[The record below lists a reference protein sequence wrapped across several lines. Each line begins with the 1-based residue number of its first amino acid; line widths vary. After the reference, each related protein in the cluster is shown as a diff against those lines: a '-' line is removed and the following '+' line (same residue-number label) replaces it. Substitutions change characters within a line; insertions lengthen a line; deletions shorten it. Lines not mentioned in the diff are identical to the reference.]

1 MLRWLIKKINGK
13 NEGFTL
19 IEMIVVVAIIAIL
32 VGIAVPQAV
41 KQINRAKIS
50 ADLAN
55 ARNIAMAIQQYVADG
70 GDASKLSPNWKSVEG
85 ETFISQYLSGGV
97 PKPRYS
103 SEFKGFCY
111 KYDNETVYVGVY
123 KESDYNNGNI
133 TATELYPTPA
143 APFKQ

>member
-1 MLRWLIKKINGK
+1 MLRWFIKKINGK

-70 GDASKLSPNWKSVEG
+70 GDASKLSTNWKSIE
-85 ETFISQYLSGGV
+85 EDTFIVPYLSGGV
-97 PKPRYS
+97 PKPKYS
-103 SEFKGFCY
+103 SDYKGFCY
-111 KYDNETVYVGVY
+111 KYQNETVHVGVY
-123 KESDYNNGNI
+123 KDSSSLTDDKVDEIYPNPEQPYN
-133 TATELYPTPA
+133 
-143 APFKQ
+143 Q